1 MGIKRFNQIMGD
13 DAIMILIDY
22 YNLPS
27 DRGNWSEEDKKV
39 YNDSCKDYHELKIH
53 LSHELPYLYNDVI
66 SKLDLVKVLDDDIN
80 LAVILAMSN
89 KLSFEYQRLHITLL
103 MQYSEK
109 LKPIVVGYYYNGII
123 SE

>member
-1 MGIKRFNQIMGD
+1 
-13 DAIMILIDY
+13 MILIDY